1 MMKKFVH
8 KILPCEAMWHED
20 KKTIVTMVQVNL
32 FNETIIR
39 PVKDILSSQDREE
52 VIEKDWI
59 SNAWKE
65 YEEFW
70 TTNGYEEFR
79 EIIEK
84 HAPKLKKITKKEVWD
99 FFRNN
104 WYNPTIQ
111 WNTYWFLKEHN
122 LLS

>member
-1 MMKKFVH
+1 MMRKFVH

-59 SNAWKE
+59 
-65 YEEFW
+65 
-70 TTNGYEEFR
+70 
-79 EIIEK
+79 
-84 HAPKLKKITKKEVWD
+84 
-99 FFRNN
+99 
-104 WYNPTIQ
+104 TIL
-111 WNTYWFLKEHN
+111 FEN
-122 LLS
+122 LDQCYLSLIK